1 MKKENRNFSLFIIL
15 GLAAIPMFFN
25 ESEYFKSF
33 KSFVDE
39 YSVYYP
45 TLIIIFM
52 VWSILSNLQYDEE
65 KSIKITTEND
75 SYNNIL
81 PYIFGSIAIVTSL
94 VLIYYS
100 VFDYKILIQVLVI
113 GFLLILSGIFYKP
126 MSYVKVK
133 KEKLIFVIN
142 DTKQW
147 IRLDKI
153 KSINIQYDKILVL
166 EKSNQINNID
176 FLNLDLSDL
185 ERLKKYLNTNTNA
198 ETEIESV

>member
-1 MKKENRNFSLFIIL
+1 
-15 GLAAIPMFFN
+15 
-25 ESEYFKSF
+25 
-33 KSFVDE
+33 
-39 YSVYYP
+39 
-45 TLIIIFM
+45 M